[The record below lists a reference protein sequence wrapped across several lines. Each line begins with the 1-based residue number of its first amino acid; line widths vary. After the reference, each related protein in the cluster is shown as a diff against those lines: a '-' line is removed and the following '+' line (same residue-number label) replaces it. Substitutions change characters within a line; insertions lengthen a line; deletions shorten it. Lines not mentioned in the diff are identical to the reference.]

1 MKQLKYI
8 MAFAFSSLLTTSC
21 VDDFKVGDAFL
32 EKAPGVD
39 VNIDTIFSKAEYT
52 RNFLWSAYSQIYC
65 TYHKSNMMNGAP
77 IDVLSDSY
85 HCYCGW
91 GGPIQSYYPGN
102 LTEDCQ
108 DTDNGNFQGKFSYST
123 KNPNGDDGDGNNGDG
138 RVSIYETVR
147 KCWQLIENIDR
158 VPDMSDEEK
167 SRLRGEAYTIMA
179 SRYFDA
185 FRSFGG
191 LCIVDHASATG
202 EDFTGGRST
211 ALQTVEFIDS
221 LIQKAID
228 EPGFI
233 WNVKNEDV
241 GQWEGRLTRASAR
254 ALRCKLWMHAA
265 SPLFNSNEPYMQY
278 DPAKV
283 TEFTNIEHVW
293 FGAEHPEF
301 WQKCLDYCNDFF
313 ADNEANGNFY
323 ALVKPETEDE
333 AGYRMAFRNAYRY
346 RNTEKNHEKLFDA
359 HITTTMSQG
368 GWGWGWNG
376 YALDC
381 IRQGGQVPTAELMEC
396 FGMADGT
403 NYQYAD
409 ADIYGEGKKPGIDI
423 FENRDPRLYE
433 TIAVPRHEFPS
444 GIVGDYRGHK
454 YVDSWEYGV
463 LQQEGDLSNTDD
475 NKSGLKRFKWFF
487 DHNSSKMDDKAIGIA
502 YIRLAE
508 VYLIKAEAEAELG
521 KFNDALNDLAVVRS
535 RVGLGRIEEKNPDL
549 KLTSNKE
556 NLINEILRE
565 RNCEIGAECGDR
577 VYDMIRRKRQD
588 LFCKPLHELHTWR
601 LDPEYELRMPYPAM
615 DDSTKIVPEKMEKWR
630 KEHKYYSDA
639 ISDDNKLIAAVE
651 KYSNT
656 NTSYK
661 EGEPWPKLEY
671 DRNVIVVGARRWWQ
685 SGFWTNKWYL
695 DPVSRKE
702 VQKGYGLTQN
712 PGW

>member
-1 MKQLKYI
+1 
-8 MAFAFSSLLTTSC
+8 MALAFGSILTTSC
-21 VDDFKVGDAFL
+21 VDDLNVGNAFL

-39 VNIDTIFSKAEYT
+39 VTIDTIFSKAEYT
-52 RNFLWSAYSQIYC
+52 RNFLWSAYGQIYC
-65 TYHKSNMMNGAP
+65 TYHKGNMMNGAP

-108 DTDNGNFQGKFSYST
+108 DTPNGNFQGKFSYST
-123 KNPNGDDGDGNNGDG
+123 KNPGGDDGDGNNGDG

-158 VPDMSDEEK
+158 VPDMSEDEK

-191 LCIVDHASATG
+191 LCLVDHAYAVD
-202 EDFTGGRST
+202 EDYTGGRST
-211 ALQTVEFIDS
+211 AWQTVEFIDN

-278 DPAKV
+278 APAKI
-283 TEFTNIEHVW
+283 TEYTNIEHVW
-293 FGAEHPEF
+293 FGKEDPTL
-301 WQKCLDYCNDFF
+301 WNRCLQYCNEFF

-323 ALVKPETEDE
+323 ALVQPETQDE
-333 AGYRMAFRNAYRY
+333 AGYRMAYRNAYRY
-346 RNTEKNHEKLFDA
+346 RNTEKNHEKLFDS
-359 HITTTMSQG
+359 HLTTTMSQG

-403 NYQYAD
+403 NYPYAD
-409 ADIYGEGKKPGIDI
+409 QDVNVIPKGKDI

-433 TIAVPRHEFPS
+433 TIAVPHRPFDPS
-444 GIVGDYRGHK
+444 VIGDYRGHK
-454 YVDSWEYGV
+454 YVDSWEFGV
-463 LQQEGDLSNTDD
+463 LQQEGDLNNPDD
-475 NKSGLKRFKWFF
+475 NKSGLKRFKWFL
-487 DHNSSKMDDKAIGIA
+487 DHNSGKMDDKAIGVA

-521 KFNDALNDLAVVRS
+521 KFKDALDDLDVVRS
-535 RVGLGRIEEKNPDL
+535 RVGLGRIEKMNPNL
-549 KLTSNKE
+549 NLTSNKE

-588 LFCKPLHELHTWR
+588 LFCKPLHEFHTYR
-601 LDPEYELRMPYPAM
+601 LDASGNRMEGTNLSYTEGEDWPKFEYERP
-615 DDSTKIVPEKMEKWR
+615 
-630 KEHKYYSDA
+630 
-639 ISDDNKLIAAVE
+639 
-651 KYSNT
+651 
-656 NTSYK
+656 
-661 EGEPWPKLEY
+661 
-671 DRNVIVVGARRWWQ
+671 VITVGARRWWDA
-685 SGFWTNKWYL
+685 GFWTNKWYL